1 MKYNLKLEIVL
12 KDDWFEFQFYQESF
26 QKIIK
31 YTAVI
36 VCFLKVIFSICS
48 TERPPFP
55 CGKTSNN
62 TLDCLG
68 FADDKAVFYEATVN
82 MCTQP
87 ATVTLRVSQPET
99 NFSYVGTFY
108 KSVNPPVQIGVYN
121 NELVFSFFP

>member
-1 MKYNLKLEIVL
+1 MTDMNFSFTKNLSKN
-12 KDDWFEFQFYQESF
+12 YQVYSSNCLF
-26 QKIIK
+26 PQ
-31 YTAVI
+31 AD
-36 VCFLKVIFSICS
+36 FFSICS

-99 NFSYVGTFY
+99 NFNYVGTFY
-108 KSVNPPVQIGVYN
+108 KSVNPPMQIGVYN